1 MKLDKIQFFLYV
13 HSASGGQD
21 LMKLG
26 EEHADLD
33 DIDRHI
39 LSLMQEN
46 CRLPLAKIGEHVGLS
61 APSVMERVKK
71 LEDGGIITAYRAVVN
86 ARLLGKDITAFIG
99 VSTGHP
105 HAINRFEREIEVLDD
120 ILECQHVTG
129 THTLIL
135 KAKTHNTSSLEDL
148 ISRIRS
154 IEGVVRTETMVVLST
169 HTERFQVPVV
179 GPTPV
184 AKRGRR
190 TTEKA
195 LHLKGVH

>member
-1 MKLDKIQFFLYV
+1 
-13 HSASGGQD
+13 
-21 LMKLG
+21 MKLG
-26 EEHADLD
+26 EEHPDLD
-33 DIDRHI
+33 DIDRQI
-39 LSLMQEN
+39 LALMQEN

-71 LEDGGIITAYRAVVN
+71 LEDGGIITAYRAVLN

-105 HAINRFEREIEVLDD
+105 HAIDRFEREIETLDD
-120 ILECQHVTG
+120 VLECHHVTG

-135 KAKTHNTSSLEDL
+135 KAKTRNTSSLEEL

-169 HTERFQVPVV
+169 HTERIQVPVV
-179 GPTPV
+179 EPAPV
-184 AKRGRR
+184 VKRGRR
-190 TTEKA
+190 ASDKA
-195 LHLKGVH
+195 LHLKGVQ

>member
-1 MKLDKIQFFLYV
+1 
-13 HSASGGQD
+13 
-21 LMKLG
+21 MKLG

-33 DIDRHI
+33 DIDRQI
-39 LSLMQEN
+39 LALMQEN
-46 CRLPLAKIGEHVGLS
+46 CRLPLAKIGEQVGLS
-61 APSVMERVKK
+61 APSVMERIKK

-105 HAINRFEREIEVLDD
+105 HTIDRFEREIDCLDD
-120 ILECQHVTG
+120 ILECHHVTG
-129 THTLIL
+129 GHTLIL
-135 KAKTHNTSSLEDL
+135 KAKTRNTSSLEEL

-169 HTERFQVPVV
+169 HTERIQVPVLEQ
-179 GPTPV
+179 PPI

-190 TTEKA
+190 APEKA
-195 LHLKGVH
+195 LHLKGVQ

>member
-1 MKLDKIQFFLYV
+1 
-13 HSASGGQD
+13 
-21 LMKLG
+21 MKLG
-26 EEHADLD
+26 EEHPDLD
-33 DIDRHI
+33 DIDRQI

-71 LEDGGIITAYRAVVN
+71 LEDGGIITAYRAVLN

-105 HAINRFEREIEVLDD
+105 HAIDDFEHEIEPLED
-120 ILECQHVTG
+120 ILECHHVTG
-129 THTLIL
+129 GHTFII
-135 KAKTHNTSSLEDL
+135 KAKTRNTSSLEEL

-169 HTERFQVPVV
+169 HTERIQVPVMEQ
-179 GPTPV
+179 PPV
-184 AKRGRR
+184 TKRGRR
-190 TTEKA
+190 AADKT
-195 LHLKGVH
+195 LHLKGVQ

>member
-1 MKLDKIQFFLYV
+1 
-13 HSASGGQD
+13 
-21 LMKLG
+21 MKLG

-33 DIDRHI
+33 DIDRQI
-39 LSLMQEN
+39 LALMQEN
-46 CRLPLAKIGEHVGLS
+46 CRLPLAKIGEKVGLS

-71 LEDGGIITAYRAVVN
+71 LEDGGIITAYRAIVN

-105 HAINRFEREIEVLDD
+105 HAIDSFEREIELLDD
-120 ILECQHVTG
+120 VLECHHVTG

-135 KAKTHNTSSLEDL
+135 KAKTRNTSSLEEL

-169 HTERFQVPVV
+169 HTERIQVSVVEQAPPV
-179 GPTPV
+179 T
-184 AKRGRR
+184 KRGRR
-190 TTEKA
+190 TADKA

>member
-1 MKLDKIQFFLYV
+1 
-13 HSASGGQD
+13 
-21 LMKLG
+21 MKLG
-26 EEHADLD
+26 DQHPDLD
-33 DIDRHI
+33 EIDRQI
-39 LSLMQEN
+39 LALMQAN

-71 LEDGGIITAYRAVVN
+71 LEDGGIITAYRAVLN

-105 HAINRFEREIEVLDD
+105 HAIDRFEREIEKLDD
-120 ILECQHVTG
+120 VLECHHVTG
-129 THTLIL
+129 IHSLLI
-135 KAKTHNTSSLEDL
+135 KAKTRNTSSLEEL

-169 HTERFQVPVV
+169 HTEHMQVPVEERA
-179 GPTPV
+179 PV

-190 TTEKA
+190 TEKA
-195 LHLKGVH
+195 LLKGVS

>member
-1 MKLDKIQFFLYV
+1 
-13 HSASGGQD
+13 
-21 LMKLG
+21 MKLG

-33 DIDRHI
+33 EIDRQI
-39 LSLMQEN
+39 LALMQEN
-46 CRLPLAKIGEHVGLS
+46 CRLPLAKIGEKVGLS

-71 LEDGGIITAYRAVVN
+71 LEDGGIITAYRAIVN

-105 HAINRFEREIEVLDD
+105 QAIDTFEHEIGLLDD
-120 ILECQHVTG
+120 VLECHHVTG

-135 KAKTHNTSSLEDL
+135 KAKTRNTSSLEEL

-179 GPTPV
+179 EQAPV
-184 AKRGRR
+184 TKRGRR
-190 TTEKA
+190 AAEKA

>member
-1 MKLDKIQFFLYV
+1 
-13 HSASGGQD
+13 
-21 LMKLG
+21 MKLG

-33 DIDRHI
+33 DIDRQI
-39 LSLMQEN
+39 LALMQEN
-46 CRLPLAKIGEHVGLS
+46 CRLPLAKIGEKVGLS

-105 HAINRFEREIEVLDD
+105 HAIDSFEREIQSLDD
-120 ILECQHVTG
+120 VLECHHVTG
-129 THTLIL
+129 MHTMIL
-135 KAKTHNTSSLEDL
+135 KAKTRNTSSLEEL

-154 IEGVVRTETMVVLST
+154 IAGVVRTETMVVLST
-169 HTERFQVPVV
+169 HTERIQVPVV
-179 GPTPV
+179 EPAP
-184 AKRGRR
+184 APKRSRR
-190 TTEKA
+190 TADKA

>member
-1 MKLDKIQFFLYV
+1 
-13 HSASGGQD
+13 
-21 LMKLG
+21 MKLG
-26 EEHADLD
+26 EQHPDLD
-33 DIDRHI
+33 EIDRQI
-39 LSLMQEN
+39 LALMQEN

-105 HAINRFEREIEVLDD
+105 HAIGRFEREIESVDD
-120 ILECQHVTG
+120 ILECHHVTG
-129 THTLIL
+129 SHTLIL
-135 KAKTHNTSSLEDL
+135 KAKTRNTSSLEEL

-169 HTERFQVPVV
+169 HTERIQIPVV
-179 GPTPV
+179 EEPPV

-190 TTEKA
+190 TPEKA
-195 LHLKGVH
+195 LHLKGVQ

>member
-1 MKLDKIQFFLYV
+1 
-13 HSASGGQD
+13 
-21 LMKLG
+21 MKLG

-33 DIDRHI
+33 DIDRQI
-39 LSLMQEN
+39 LALMQEN
-46 CRLPLAKIGEHVGLS
+46 CRLPLAKIGEKVGLS

-71 LEDGGIITAYRAVVN
+71 LEDGGIITAYRAIVN

-105 HAINRFEREIEVLDD
+105 HAIDTFEHEIDSLDD
-120 ILECQHVTG
+120 VLECHHVTG

-135 KAKTHNTSSLEDL
+135 KAKTRNTSSLEEL

-169 HTERFQVPVV
+169 HTERIQVSVVEQPPV
-179 GPTPV
+179 T
-184 AKRGRR
+184 KRGRR
-190 TTEKA
+190 TADKA

>member
-1 MKLDKIQFFLYV
+1 
-13 HSASGGQD
+13 
-21 LMKLG
+21 MKLG
-26 EEHADLD
+26 DEHADLD
-33 DIDRHI
+33 DIDRQI
-39 LSLMQEN
+39 LALMQEN
-46 CRLPLAKIGEHVGLS
+46 CRLPLAKIGERVGLS

-105 HAINRFEREIEVLDD
+105 HAIDTFEHEIESLDD
-120 ILECQHVTG
+120 VLECHHVTG
-129 THTLIL
+129 SHTLIL
-135 KAKTHNTSSLEDL
+135 KAKTRNTSSLEEL

-169 HTERFQVPVV
+169 HTERSQVSVVEQAPV
-179 GPTPV
+179 T
-184 AKRGRR
+184 KRGRR
-190 TTEKA
+190 AAEKA

>member
-1 MKLDKIQFFLYV
+1 
-13 HSASGGQD
+13 
-21 LMKLG
+21 MKLG
-26 EEHADLD
+26 EEHPDLD
-33 DIDRHI
+33 DIDRQI
-39 LSLMQEN
+39 LALMQEN
-46 CRLPLAKIGEHVGLS
+46 CRLPLAKIGEKVGLS

-71 LEDGGIITAYRAVVN
+71 LEDGGIITAYRAIVN

-105 HAINRFEREIEVLDD
+105 HAIDSFEREIELLDD
-120 ILECQHVTG
+120 VLECHHVTG

-135 KAKTHNTSSLEDL
+135 KAKTRNTSSLEEL

-169 HTERFQVPVV
+169 HTERIQVSVVEQAPPV
-179 GPTPV
+179 T
-184 AKRGRR
+184 KRGRR
-190 TTEKA
+190 TADKA

>member
-1 MKLDKIQFFLYV
+1 
-13 HSASGGQD
+13 
-21 LMKLG
+21 MKLG
-26 EEHADLD
+26 ELHPDLD
-33 DIDRHI
+33 DIDRQI
-39 LSLMQEN
+39 LALMQEN
-46 CRLPLAKIGEHVGLS
+46 CRLPLAKIGDHVGLS

-71 LEDGGIITAYRAVVN
+71 LEDGGIITAYRAIVN

-105 HAINRFEREIEVLDD
+105 HAIDTFEREIESLDD
-120 ILECQHVTG
+120 VLECHHITG
-129 THTLIL
+129 MHTLIL
-135 KAKTHNTSSLEDL
+135 KAKTRNTSSLEEL

-179 GPTPV
+179 EQAPV
-184 AKRGRR
+184 TKRGRR
-190 TTEKA
+190 AAEKA

>member
-1 MKLDKIQFFLYV
+1 
-13 HSASGGQD
+13 
-21 LMKLG
+21 MKLG
-26 EEHADLD
+26 EEHPDLD
-33 DIDRHI
+33 DIDRQI

-71 LEDGGIITAYRAVVN
+71 LEDGGIITAYRAVLN

-105 HAINRFEREIEVLDD
+105 HAIDDFEHEIEPLED
-120 ILECQHVTG
+120 ILECHHVTG
-129 THTLIL
+129 GHTFII
-135 KAKTHNTSSLEDL
+135 KAKTRNTSSLEEL

-169 HTERFQVPVV
+169 HTERIQVPVMEQ
-179 GPTPV
+179 PPV

-190 TTEKA
+190 ATDKS
-195 LHLKGVH
+195 LHLKGVQ